1 MAALDV
7 YMNGFLVGTF
17 SKEDTG
23 AHRLSATKIPPNQ
36 SDSIDWIFDWV
47 LSKEIKQL
55 LDRVKDKYGFT

>member
-36 SDSIDWIFDWV
+36 SDSID
-47 LSKEIKQL
+47 
-55 LDRVKDKYGFT
+55 

>member
-23 AHRLSATKIPPNQ
+23 AHRLSATRTWHLCRVSATKIPPNQ
-36 SDSIDWIFDWV
+36 SDSID
-47 LSKEIKQL
+47 
-55 LDRVKDKYGFT
+55 